1 MVSTVIQDN
10 YVSLGF
16 KSFPSH
22 PYPPSHGTSL
32 PTLFHH
38 LPPPRSL
45 PEEGEQRFLRSVHQE
60 VPPLFPDL
68 SLPHETPAKPLRHP
82 TAGEHPKPS
91 DQPPPVSLPRLASLH
106 RRGLKHT
113 PVSSSPNT
121 KHPTALVK
129 GHFHLG
135 YGGST
140 LTEHVVIPQRYE
152 MTTLRKSLLRGSDE
166 LVPRPTQ
173 INISEKQILVP
184 VPREHPYQ
192 SHISRFAMFP
202 TFRSPDDPDSGVT
215 AATKRPLNLLIPA
228 CASDMRVLTKT
239 KGADLRHE
247 LLEVSKVTQRKA
259 LLWPGQHGFYQF
271 PKSVCSNRQVFYPS
285 LPKTLC
291 PNATLRNLDS
301 TLSEQTANML
311 RNLER
316 SHRLT
321 CYQLQ
326 YSGCGPANPLQL
338 DDLHE
343 KTFGDQTPY
352 TIQLRVGSH
361 PTLVPAR
368 PQNGR
373 QARIQQGRR
382 CLMNTHVAS
391 PCHLVNNPN
400 NQPGSTSDIVLKHRH
415 CSHDNRDSAYQHNS
429 HSVHDNS
436 IHGYHT
442 DEYGW
447 GLNSSVKLHRAQ
459 NFPEISGSGHCC
471 EEQKLGCIDPVDH
484 HEELCCDVCG
494 FAESFCNCMSQRSN
508 TEDLDPQSQTPYR
521 HNLLPR
527 TGSLN
532 LGHEDPPG
540 CLKGVDGE
548 CARVGSVGPN
558 RERSISRAFSCIRA
572 TLGGSRGVCGGG
584 GLFRSKSVLMS
595 LQDSFSRTDSHRRF
609 HLTIKGAVPDLRD
622 NHHTV
627 KQYSAYFRN

>member
-1 MVSTVIQDN
+1 MVSTEIQDN
-10 YVSLGF
+10 YVSMGF
-16 KSFPSH
+16 KSFPPH

-38 LPPPRSL
+38 LPPLRSL
-45 PEEGEQRFLRSVHQE
+45 PEQDEQRFLRSVHQE

-68 SLPHETPAKPLRHP
+68 SLPHGTPAKPLRQP
-82 TAGEHPKPS
+82 TAGEDPPHS

-106 RRGLKHT
+106 RRGLKHP

-121 KHPTALVK
+121 KHPTVLVK
-129 GHFHLG
+129 GHFHRG

-140 LTEHVVIPQRYE
+140 LTE
-152 MTTLRKSLLRGSDE
+152 
-166 LVPRPTQ
+166 VPRPTQ

-184 VPREHPYQ
+184 VPREHPNQ

-228 CASDMRVLTKT
+228 CTSDMRVLTKT
-239 KGADLRHE
+239 KGAALRHE
-247 LLEVSKVTQRKA
+247 LMEVSKVTQRKA

-271 PKSVCSNRQVFYPS
+271 PKSVCSKRQVFYPS

-301 TLSEQTANML
+301 TLSERTANML

-343 KTFGDQTPY
+343 KTVGDQTPY
-352 TIQLRVGSH
+352 TIQLRGGS
-361 PTLVPAR
+361 LVPAR

-382 CLMNTHVAS
+382 CLKSSHVAS
-391 PCHLVNNPN
+391 PCNLVNNPN

-415 CSHDNRDSAYQHNS
+415 GSHDNCDSAYQHNS

-459 NFPEISGSGHCC
+459 NFPERSGSGHSG
-471 EEQKLGCIDPVDH
+471 EEQKLGCIDPVDRH
-484 HEELCCDVCG
+484 NELCCDVCG
-494 FAESFCNCMSQRSN
+494 FAESFCNCLSQRSN
-508 TEDLDPQSQTPYR
+508 TEDIDPQSQTPCCACR

-548 CARVGSVGPN
+548 CARVGSMEPH
-558 RERSISRAFSCIRA
+558 RERTISRAFSCIRG

-609 HLTIKGAVPDLRD
+609 HLTIQGAVPDLRD